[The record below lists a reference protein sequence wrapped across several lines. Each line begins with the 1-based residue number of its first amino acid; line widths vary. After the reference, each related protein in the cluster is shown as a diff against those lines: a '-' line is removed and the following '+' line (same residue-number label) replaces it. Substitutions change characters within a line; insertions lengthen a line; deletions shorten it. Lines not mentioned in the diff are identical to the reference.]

1 MTHRKRN
8 QMHHKVELS
17 TLLRIVV
24 TRRLIQ
30 QNKQADKQLLN
41 SLANEAIESL
51 KRPEVFKEGLMFTKT
66 ISQEAFV

>member
-8 QMHHKVELS
+8 QMQHKVELS

-51 KRPEVFKEGLMFTKT
+51 KRPEVLKEGLMFTKT
-66 ISQEAFV
+66 ISQEVFV

>member
-8 QMHHKVELS
+8 QMQHKVELS

-51 KRPEVFKEGLMFTKT
+51 KRPEVFKEGLMCTKT
-66 ISQEAFV
+66 IRKEAFV